1 MVTCRVVVAVALLI
15 AVAGCSGGGGS
26 NNHRPEPLIL
36 EPHEESTHLP
46 GDVDFEGR
54 AVDDEDG
61 PLASASM
68 TWQILD
74 TDGDIVGA
82 FQGAVGTI
90 SVLVPGDYTAVL
102 IAEDSKGKSGTYEQ
116 PFHIGNTIARIDDP
130 DNEQVI
136 PISQPFDVD
145 GIAQTV
151 APGTELATMTF
162 VGIDRATDS
171 QVFSLPVV
179 VPPGNTM
186 WSTTVTPSVAAG
198 RFRVRLD
205 VTTTNVAESAQDNI
219 NVLADAAPVV
229 AITSPAN
236 GTTVAP
242 GASLQFSGTVSDAG
256 GGTPTLEWA
265 SSLAGPL
272 SSQLEF
278 TSNGLVR
285 AKHRITL
292 TATDENGLQG
302 TASVDV
308 YIEDAGSPLL
318 VSAPSLPSADVRAVA
333 VEPGSPD
340 LVWAGTA
347 AGLASYSADSV
358 ALVGSFTSAYNTN
371 GNGPATSADCIS
383 TGECLL
389 GIAGN
394 GVSIRDAAN
403 TAWSTYNPPTGNEV
417 RGVAE
422 SAAGPYL
429 FFATDQGLTRT
440 DLNRANAMAFDTGAL
455 NEVILAVA
463 VDDAGAVW
471 AGTDGAGLVRL
482 VLPSTTSVFDAGDGL
497 GDDVVNAVA
506 IRGDG
511 TVWVGTDAGVT
522 RFDPVTSTFT
532 RWRNELPSD
541 TVNALAFNGD
551 VLWIATQ
558 DGAARFD
565 PDAELWTYFGESDLP
580 GRVVH
585 DVAVDGA
592 GSVWLAVGANNG
604 TGGLVRYDGP

>member
-1 MVTCRVVVAVALLI
+1 MVTCRVVVAAALIL
-15 AVAGCSGGGGS
+15 AVNGCSGGGGS
-26 NNHRPEPLIL
+26 SNSRPEPLIL

-46 GDVDFEGR
+46 GNVDFEGR

-61 PLASASM
+61 PLASTSM
-68 TWQILD
+68 SWQILD
-74 TDGDIVGA
+74 SDGDVAGA
-82 FQGAVGTI
+82 FQGAAGTI

-102 IAEDSKGKSGTYEQ
+102 IAEDSDGKSGTYEQ
-116 PFHIGNTIARIDDP
+116 PFRIGNTIANITDP
-130 DNEQVI
+130 GNEDVI

-145 GIAQTV
+145 GFAETI

-162 VGIDRATDS
+162 IGIDLTSDA
-171 QVFSLPVV
+171 QVFSLPVA
-179 VPPGNTM
+179 VPAGNT
-186 WSTTVTPSVAAG
+186 TFAATVTPSVSAG
-198 RFRVRLD
+198 RFRVRLE

-219 NVLADAAPVV
+219 YLLADTAPVV
-229 AITSPAN
+229 AITSPAT

-242 GASLQFSGTVSDAG
+242 GTSVQFSGTVSDAG

-278 TSNGLVR
+278 TSSGLVR

-308 YIEDAGSPLL
+308 YIQVGGSPLF
-318 VSAPSLPSADVRAVA
+318 VSAASLPSGDVLAVA

-358 ALVGSFTSAYNTN
+358 AQVGAFTTAYNTN
-371 GNGPATSADCIS
+371 GTGAATSADCIS

-389 GIAGN
+389 GIAGS
-394 GVSIRDAAN
+394 GASIRDAGN
-403 TAWSTYNPPTGNEV
+403 TAWSTFTPSTGTEV

-429 FFATDQGLTRT
+429 FFATEQGLTRT
-440 DLNRANAMAFDTGAL
+440 DLSRANAMAFDTGPL
-455 NEVILAVA
+455 NEVILSVA
-463 VDDAGAVW
+463 VDAAGAVW

-482 VLPSTTSVFDAGDGL
+482 VLPSTTSVFDQGDGL
-497 GDDVVNAVA
+497 GDDVVNALA
-506 IRGDG
+506 IRADG
-511 TVWVGTDAGVT
+511 TLWAGTDQGISS
-522 RFDPVTSTFT
+522 FDPVTSTFT
-532 RWRNELPSD
+532 RWADDLPSD
-541 TVNALAFNGD
+541 KITALAFNGD
-551 VLWIATQ
+551 VLWIATD

-565 PDAELWTYFGESDLP
+565 VDAELWTYFGQSDLP
-580 GRVVH
+580 GREVN
-585 DVAVDGA
+585 DIAVDAA
-592 GSVWLAVGANNG
+592 GSVWFAVGANNG